1 MNPKEI
7 IQKKRDGSILTEE
20 EIGYFIRAYTSSAIA
35 DYHAAALLMAIYFQ
49 GMTSTEAFAM
59 TRTMRSS
66 GEVLD
71 LSSIPAKKVDK
82 HSTGGV
88 GDKTSLIVAPIA
100 AACGLIVPMIT
111 GRALGHTGGTLDKL
125 ASIPGFRARLSK
137 EDVLA
142 LLLKNKAVLMGQ
154 TDMLARADR
163 KLYALRDAIATVES
177 IPLITSSI
185 LSKKLAED
193 LDGLVLDVKTGAGA
207 LMPSKDASLELA
219 KSLVSVCRKMK
230 VEVVAVISDM
240 DQPLGRAVGNALEV
254 KECIDCLNGKG
265 PEDLTAL
272 SVTLAGEMIR
282 MAGLAQTQ
290 REGARIA
297 QEALSSGK
305 AMLSFID
312 IVNGQGGDI
321 RIIEFPDRLPKSLVV
336 TAVQAKRDG
345 VIVRADAKLIG
356 LACGELGAS
365 RVRLDDPVDP
375 GVGVYLHKKIGD
387 RVERGETLCDIHWSD
402 ETRLRNATPMIEEAF
417 EIGARSPR
425 RKPLIHEIIR
435 G

>member
-7 IQKKRDGSILTEE
+7 IQKKRDGGALSEE

-49 GMTSTEAFAM
+49 GMTSAEVFAL

-88 GDKTSLIVAPIA
+88 GDKTSLIVAPIV

-137 EDVLA
+137 EDA
-142 LLLKNKAVLMGQ
+142 LSLLVKNKAVLMGQ
-154 TDMLARADR
+154 TETIARADR
-163 KLYALRDAIATVES
+163 KLYALRDAIAAVES

-193 LDGLVLDVKTGAGA
+193 LDGLVLDVKTGSGA
-207 LMPSKDASLELA
+207 LMPSKEASLELA
-219 KSLVSVCRKMK
+219 RSLVSVCRKMK
-230 VEVVAVISDM
+230 VEAVAVMSDM

-254 KECIDCLNGKG
+254 KECIDCLNGRG
-265 PEDLTAL
+265 PEDLQSL
-272 SVTLAGEMIR
+272 SVALAGEMIR
-282 MAGLAQTQ
+282 LAGLAQNQ
-290 REGARIA
+290 RESTRIA
-297 QEALSSGK
+297 QEALSSGR
-305 AMLSFID
+305 ALHSFTD
-312 IVNGQGGDI
+312 ILTGQGGDI

-336 TAVQAKRDG
+336 TSLRAKRSG

-375 GVGVYLHKKIGD
+375 GVGIYLHKKIGD
-387 RVERGETLCDIHWSD
+387 RVERDEPLCDIHWND
-402 ETRLRNATPMIEEAF
+402 ESRLRTARPMIEEAF
-417 EIGARSPR
+417 EIGSRARP

>member
-1 MNPKEI
+1 
-7 IQKKRDGSILTEE
+7 
-20 EIGYFIRAYTSSAIA
+20 
-35 DYHAAALLMAIYFQ
+35 
-49 GMTSTEAFAM
+49 
-59 TRTMRSS
+59 
-66 GEVLD
+66 
-71 LSSIPAKKVDK
+71 
-82 HSTGGV
+82 
-88 GDKTSLIVAPIA
+88 
-100 AACGLIVPMIT
+100 
-111 GRALGHTGGTLDKL
+111 
-125 ASIPGFRARLSK
+125 
-137 EDVLA
+137 
-142 LLLKNKAVLMGQ
+142 
-154 TDMLARADR
+154 
-163 KLYALRDAIATVES
+163 
-177 IPLITSSI
+177 
-185 LSKKLAED
+185 
-193 LDGLVLDVKTGAGA
+193 
-207 LMPSKDASLELA
+207 
-219 KSLVSVCRKMK
+219 
-230 VEVVAVISDM
+230 
-240 DQPLGRAVGNALEV
+240 
-254 KECIDCLNGKG
+254 KG
-265 PEDLTAL
+265 PEYLTAL
-272 SVTLAGEMIR
+272 SVALAGEMIR

-297 QEALSSGK
+297 QETLSSGK

-336 TAVQAKRDG
+336 TSVQAKRDG

>member
-7 IQKKRDGSILTEE
+7 IQKKRDGEVLSEE

-49 GMTSTEAFAM
+49 GMTSAEAFAL

-71 LSSIPAKKVDK
+71 LSSITAKKVDK

-111 GRALGHTGGTLDKL
+111 GRAL
-125 ASIPGFRARLSK
+125 ASIPGFRSRLTK
-137 EDVLA
+137 EEVVG
-142 LLLKNKAVLMGQ
+142 LLVKNKAVLMGQ

-163 KLYALRDAIATVES
+163 KLYALRDAIAAVES
-177 IPLITSSI
+177 IPLMTSSI

-193 LDGLVLDVKTGAGA
+193 LDGLVLDVKTGSGA
-207 LMPSKDASLELA
+207 LTATKELSMELA
-219 KSLVSVCRKMK
+219 RALVSVCRKMK

-254 KECIDCLNGKG
+254 KECIDCLKGKG
-265 PEDLTAL
+265 PEDLESL
-272 SVTLAGEMIR
+272 SVALAGEMIR
-282 MAGLAQTQ
+282 IAGLAQNQ
-290 REGARIA
+290 HESRRIA
-297 QEALSSGK
+297 QEALSSGR
-305 AMLSFID
+305 ALHCFSD
-312 IVNGQGGDI
+312 IVGGQGGDI
-321 RIIEFPDRLPKSLVV
+321 RVIDFPERLPKSLVV
-336 TAVQAKRDG
+336 TSLAAKRTG

-356 LACGELGAS
+356 MACGELGAS

-375 GVGVYLHKKIGD
+375 GVGIYLHKKLGD
-387 RVERGETLCDIHWSD
+387 RVERGETLCDIHWND
-402 ETRLRNATPMIEEAF
+402 ESRLRDATPMIEEAF
-417 EIGARSPR
+417 EIGSRAPR

-435 G
+435 GS